1 MTIALVDNPVQTRL
15 DGDCLTL
22 TLNRPHRGNALTPE
36 LLGSLCQALDTY
48 RQARTI
54 VLTGSG
60 TAFSCGGDIREF
72 YDRSHNRAGLLGF
85 ARDIVGTLNES
96 LLRIVDQ
103 NALLVCALN
112 GPVTGGS
119 IGLMLA
125 CDHVIASE
133 TAFAQPYYARV
144 GFAPDGGWTAMMPD
158 RAGTGFTRNWLSM
171 DKRLDAGEMARRGL
185 VDEVCESRQLNDRL
199 ARLITQCEPLD
210 RASIRAGRLLSLGG
224 ADRLARALD
233 AERLAFLELIDRDET
248 VQRMH
253 DFLYPQTPPKGE
265 S

>member
-1 MTIALVDNPVQTRL
+1 MTVTLADNPVLTRL

-22 TLNRPHRGNALTPE
+22 TLNRPHRGNALTPD
-36 LLGSLCQALDTY
+36 LLGSLCKALDTY

-54 VLTGSG
+54 VITGTG
-60 TAFSCGGDIREF
+60 AAFSCGGDIREF
-72 YDRSHNRAGLLGF
+72 YDRSNNRSELLRF
-85 ARDIVGTLNES
+85 ARDIVGTLNQTV
-96 LLRIVDQ
+96 LRIVDQ

-133 TAFAQPYYARV
+133 TAFAQPYYGRM

-158 RAGTGFTRNWLSM
+158 RAGIGFTRTWLSL
-171 DKRLDAGEMARRGL
+171 DQRLDAGEMVRRGL
-185 VDEVCESRQLNDRL
+185 VDELYAGRQLDDRL
-199 ARLITQCEPLD
+199 GRIITKSEPLD
-210 RASIRAGRLLSLGG
+210 RASIRAGRLLTLGG
-224 ADRLARALD
+224 ADRLAQALD
-233 AERLAFLELIDRDET
+233 AELRAFLELIDRDET
-248 VQRMH
+248 VRRMH
-253 DFLYPQTPPKGE
+253 DFLYPQTPSKGE